1 MVNNVFETKWIRE
14 ETQPSNSGSP
24 IAPVYK
30 LTADNDLEVDGE
42 INIYDEIQSHAD
54 SVDIYTILSRFEQ
67 GDESVLSKRNGQ
79 YVDLTELPMTFA
91 EMHQKIIDSENEFN
105 SLPLAIRSEYEFDV
119 SKFIADIG
127 SDHWFNLLSPTKE
140 DSAKQDPAS
149 EVKKSEVTSVE

>member
-1 MVNNVFETKWIRE
+1 MFETKWNRA
-14 ETQPSNSGSP
+14 ETEFTDSGSP

-42 INIYDEIQSHAD
+42 VNLYDEIQSHAD

-79 YVDLTELPMTFA
+79 YVDLTQLPTTFA
-91 EMHQKIIDSENEFN
+91 EMHQKIIDAENEFN
-105 SLPLAIRSEYEFDV
+105 ALPLEIRSEYEFDV

-127 SDHWFNLLSPTKE
+127 SEHWFNLLSPN
-140 DSAKQDPAS
+140 KQDPVS
-149 EVKKSEVTSVE
+149 KIDEISDKKSEVTSVE

>member
-1 MVNNVFETKWIRE
+1 MFETKWNRS
-14 ETQPSNSGSP
+14 ETEFTNSGSP

-42 INIYDEIQSHAD
+42 VNLYDEIQSHAD

-79 YVDLTELPMTFA
+79 YVDLTELPTTFA
-91 EMHQKIIDSENEFN
+91 EMHQKIIDATNEFN
-105 SLPLAIRSEYEFDV
+105 ALPLEIRSEYEFNV

-127 SDHWFNLLSPTKE
+127 SEHWFNLMNPVKRILFPKLSKML
-140 DSAKQDPAS
+140 
-149 EVKKSEVTSVE
+149 KKVR